1 MTESRVVLTRRDLF
15 GKFSNRA
22 RTWERSYLHP
32 GSEASGGA
40 YQVFFNPR
48 LLSDSRF
55 WQILNMEDSVWKQ
68 ILDKAFGLST
78 ALCCWES
85 GWKSVNLSNVKE
97 IVSGSQYM
105 MARLES
111 GELLPIGSRNEF
123 DHVEAIGATCPL
135 ADLTVD
141 HVIPL
146 ERILRERDRPG
157 LRWLSR
163 VVWETALS
171 ESGEE
176 DPKTGEWSRNKR
188 GKRYPPK
195 EWLGAK
201 KLKGPV
207 MNKLR
212 DSVLVEKN
220 GPHLLLPAEIVEI
233 FACETELML
242 RAANSSHGAKRR

>member
-1 MTESRVVLTRRDLF
+1 MPPAMRVRPPEYQPRHPAAVFAPQEFCGLAVKSRAMTESRVVLTRRDLF

-123 DHVEAIGATCPL
+123 DHV
-135 ADLTVD
+135 
-141 HVIPL
+141 
-146 ERILRERDRPG
+146 
-157 LRWLSR
+157 
-163 VVWETALS
+163 
-171 ESGEE
+171 
-176 DPKTGEWSRNKR
+176 
-188 GKRYPPK
+188 
-195 EWLGAK
+195 
-201 KLKGPV
+201 
-207 MNKLR
+207 
-212 DSVLVEKN
+212 
-220 GPHLLLPAEIVEI
+220 
-233 FACETELML
+233 
-242 RAANSSHGAKRR
+242 